1 MPQHDYISVTNVL
14 LFIIAL
20 LLLIATFKGWNAA

>member
-1 MPQHDYISVTNVL
+1 MNEYVSVTNIL
-14 LFIIAL
+14 LAAITI